1 MLAKTGRT
9 VQTDDI
15 WTLNF
20 RTMLLMHVCMRT
32 RENKHLSLA
41 ERAQLSVQAWMEIED
56 IEQRLQRHTCE
67 LHSVFGFEAKEFL
80 FAYVFHLEWLS
91 LTVWW
96 VLT

>member
-1 MLAKTGRT
+1 
-9 VQTDDI
+9 
-15 WTLNF
+15 
-20 RTMLLMHVCMRT
+20 MLLMHVCIRT